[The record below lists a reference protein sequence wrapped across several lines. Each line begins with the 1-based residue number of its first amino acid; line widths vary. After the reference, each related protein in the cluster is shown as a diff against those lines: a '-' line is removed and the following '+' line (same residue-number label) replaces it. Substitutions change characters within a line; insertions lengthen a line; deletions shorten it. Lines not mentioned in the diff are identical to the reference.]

1 MSDELQFLSKMENLL
16 GLTVEITMNNNTK
29 IIGNIFTYNSQAKI
43 IILVNKQKE
52 NDNTNVSII
61 NMLEIKKI
69 ELSKKQIDI
78 NVDELCNNDLNY
90 IKDKEK
96 RNLEKDILIKRAE
109 TEPNFKRGLDVYEAL
124 SKFYKCSYDG
134 KRIVLDEIGCYIEE
148 PFRLKHLYCEDENNR
163 ERLEKI
169 ISSAIKKKNKKI

>member
-1 MSDELQFLSKMENLL
+1 MSEESPFLSKIENLL
-16 GLTVEITMNNNTK
+16 GLTVEITLNNKTK
-29 IIGNIFTYNSQAKI
+29 IIGNIFTLNPKSKI
-43 IILVNKQKE
+43 IILVNKQ
-52 NDNTNVSII
+52 NDNENFNISII
-61 NMLEIKKI
+61 NIIEIKKI
-69 ELSKKQIDI
+69 ELSKNQIDI
-78 NVDELCNNDLNY
+78 NVDDLCQNNLNY

-163 ERLEKI
+163 DRLEKI
-169 ISSAIKKKNKKI
+169 ISSAIKKKNKK